1 MKTKILQ
8 ELKQRYSNLGV
19 SDKAFDGVA
28 DFLSKTITEE
38 ERIPEVVGNA
48 ESFLKAYQSDVDKE
62 RTSVSKLRKELE
74 GYKKE
79 QEPKPNDPKPN
90 DNQGNEPSER
100 EKQMMQEL
108 EGYKKEQEPKPNDP
122 KPNDNQ
128 GSEATEREKEMMR
141 LLEAQ
146 QKQIDLI
153 LGQRSHEGKMAQI
166 TALLG
171 EKKIPESFYS
181 MALNGRTFNNETD
194 VDSLVSA
201 IEQGYTKF
209 RDESANDRFS
219 GGGKPEAGG
228 QPNDDAMAK
237 FVELAEKGTEQILN
251 DKK

>member
-90 DNQGNEPSER
+90 DNQG
-100 EKQMMQEL
+100 
-108 EGYKKEQEPKPNDP
+108 G
-122 KPNDNQ
+122 
-128 GSEATEREKEMMR
+128 EATEREKEMMR

-209 RDESANDRFS
+209 IDESANDRFS

>member
-100 EKQMMQEL
+100 EKQMMQ
-108 EGYKKEQEPKPNDP
+108 Q
-122 KPNDNQ
+122 
-128 GSEATEREKEMMR
+128 
-141 LLEAQ
+141 LEAQ
-146 QKQIDLI
+146 QKQIELI

-181 MALNGRTFNNETD
+181 MALNGRTFTNETD

>member
-1 MKTKILQ
+1 MKTPVYLRISERKAMKTKILQ

-90 DNQGNEPSER
+90 DNQG
-100 EKQMMQEL
+100 
-108 EGYKKEQEPKPNDP
+108 G
-122 KPNDNQ
+122 
-128 GSEATEREKEMMR
+128 EATEREKEMMR

-146 QKQIDLI
+146 QKQIDII

>member
-19 SDKAFDGVA
+19 SEKAFDGVA

-38 ERIPEVVGNA
+38 ERIPEVVGNT

-90 DNQGNEPSER
+90 DNQG
-100 EKQMMQEL
+100 
-108 EGYKKEQEPKPNDP
+108 G
-122 KPNDNQ
+122 
-128 GSEATEREKEMMR
+128 EATEREKEMMR

-146 QKQIDLI
+146 QKQIDII

-209 RDESANDRFS
+209 RDESANDRFR

>member
-19 SDKAFDGVA
+19 SEKAFDGVA

-74 GYKKE
+74 DYKKE
-79 QEPKPNDPKPN
+79 QAPKPNDPKPN
-90 DNQGNEPSER
+90 DNQGGEP
-100 EKQMMQEL
+100 
-108 EGYKKEQEPKPNDP
+108 
-122 KPNDNQ
+122 
-128 GSEATEREKEMMR
+128 TEREKEMMQQ
-141 LLEAQ
+141 LEAQ

>member
-79 QEPKPNDPKPN
+79 QESKPNDPKPN

-100 EKQMMQEL
+100 EKQMMQ
-108 EGYKKEQEPKPNDP
+108 Q
-122 KPNDNQ
+122 
-128 GSEATEREKEMMR
+128 
-141 LLEAQ
+141 LEAQ
-146 QKQIDLI
+146 QKQIELI
-153 LGQRSHEGKMAQI
+153 LGQRFHEGKLAQI

>member
-90 DNQGNEPSER
+90 DNQG
-100 EKQMMQEL
+100 
-108 EGYKKEQEPKPNDP
+108 G
-122 KPNDNQ
+122 
-128 GSEATEREKEMMR
+128 EATEREKEMMR

-146 QKQIDLI
+146 QKQIDII

-181 MALNGRTFNNETD
+181 MALNGRTFNNDTD

>member
-1 MKTKILQ
+1 METPVYLRISERKAMKTKILQ

-79 QEPKPNDPKPN
+79 QEPKPNDHKPN

-100 EKQMMQEL
+100 EKQMMQ
-108 EGYKKEQEPKPNDP
+108 Q
-122 KPNDNQ
+122 
-128 GSEATEREKEMMR
+128 
-141 LLEAQ
+141 LEAQ
-146 QKQIDLI
+146 QKQIELI

>member
-90 DNQGNEPSER
+90 DNQG
-100 EKQMMQEL
+100 
-108 EGYKKEQEPKPNDP
+108 G
-122 KPNDNQ
+122 
-128 GSEATEREKEMMR
+128 EATEREKEMMR

-201 IEQGYTKF
+201 IEQGYTMF

-237 FVELAEKGTEQILN
+237 FVELAEKGTEHILN

>member
-100 EKQMMQEL
+100 EKQMMQ
-108 EGYKKEQEPKPNDP
+108 Q
-122 KPNDNQ
+122 
-128 GSEATEREKEMMR
+128 
-141 LLEAQ
+141 LEAQ
-146 QKQIDLI
+146 QKQIELI
-153 LGQRSHEGKMAQI
+153 LGQRFHEGKLAQI

>member
-19 SDKAFDGVA
+19 SEKAFDGVA

-90 DNQGNEPSER
+90 DNQG
-100 EKQMMQEL
+100 
-108 EGYKKEQEPKPNDP
+108 G
-122 KPNDNQ
+122 
-128 GSEATEREKEMMR
+128 EATEREKEMMR

-146 QKQIDLI
+146 QKQIDII

>member
-1 MKTKILQ
+1 METPVYLRISEHKAMKTKILQ

-90 DNQGNEPSER
+90 DNQG
-100 EKQMMQEL
+100 
-108 EGYKKEQEPKPNDP
+108 G
-122 KPNDNQ
+122 
-128 GSEATEREKEMMR
+128 EATEREKEMMR

-146 QKQIDLI
+146 QKQIDII

-219 GGGKPEAGG
+219 GGGKPEEGG
-228 QPNDDAMAK
+228 QSNDDPMASLVK
-237 FVELAEKGTEQILN
+237 QVNEGTEAILN
-251 DKK
+251 EKK